1 MDAVTLRLV
10 THRDVSREDCE
21 RAAEVLATVMR

>member
-10 THRDVSREDCE
+10 THRDVPRADCE
-21 RAAEVLATVMR
+21 RAAGLLTTLLS